1 MNKNKGFTLVE
12 MTVTLVIFGALL
24 LLIVN
29 INQEMNY
36 NQAVRLGA
44 GGVVDLVETSS
55 KVLNNNYNNL
65 INLQKAFSPFV
76 IIILT
81 YNFMHFSYLK

>member
-1 MNKNKGFTLVE
+1 MKKNKGF
-12 MTVTLVIFGALL
+12 TLVIFGALL

-44 GGVVDLVETSS
+44 GGVVNLVETSS

-65 INLQKAFSPFV
+65 INLQNGNTDPTTTTRTTSTT
-76 IIILT
+76 IT
-81 YNFMHFSYLK
+81 GY